1 MTSSAATGTALRP
14 LRLPRIV
21 ELLREQPLPA
31 EVLLPRLNR
40 RLKAD
45 GIPQISIRTLQ
56 HDLDWLLEHL
66 GAAGIER
73 VAKADLKPE
82 PPSEFHRFRL
92 FYRLR
97 SAEDLIPVT
106 GDVVFLTEMEA
117 LALVA
122 ARAVLATPP
131 TPGAKADGQGP
142 LADALG
148 TLLGR
153 LGLAAKDGRVPDVL
167 AVTHGAP
174 QPYEPAHVLAILRAI
189 RLGEAVIMAYRS
201 LNKPVHQVVAQP
213 VKLVLVEGEP
223 YLWAFDGEAR
233 KLKNYK
239 VARIESVTPRPAVP
253 DVPPGLETEVRS
265 NLLGSFRGVA
275 GQQQRGRVV
284 VRLTPAGVPHVRHR
298 KLGGNQTWSEL
309 PDGGARVSFN
319 TSGMDAVK
327 HWLLQ
332 CGGEAV
338 VESPSEMV
346 AWFRSE
352 TERMAAGYRQARPDS
367 PG

>member
-1 MTSSAATGTALRP
+1 MASSPAAGNALRP

-31 EVLLPRLNR
+31 EVILPRLNR

-45 GIPQISIRTLQ
+45 GIPEISIRTLQ

-82 PPSEFHRFRL
+82 PPGEFHRFRL
-92 FYRLR
+92 FYRLKG
-97 SAEDLIPVT
+97 AEDLIPIT
-106 GDVVFLTEMEA
+106 GDLVFLTEMEA

-122 ARAVLATPP
+122 ARAQLATPP
-131 TPGAKADGQGP
+131 TPGAKVEGAGP
-142 LADALG
+142 LADAID
-148 TLLGR
+148 TLIRR
-153 LGLAAKDGRVPDVL
+153 LGLVAKDGRVPDVL
-167 AVTHGAP
+167 AVTQAAP
-174 QPYEPAHVLAILRAI
+174 QPYQPAHVLAILRAI
-189 RLGEAVIMAYRS
+189 RLGEAVAMDYRP
-201 LNKPVHQVVAQP
+201 LGKPPHAVTAQP

-223 YLWAFDGEAR
+223 YLWAWDSEAK

-239 VARIESVTPRPAVP
+239 VARVETVAHRAALP
-253 DVPPGLETEVRS
+253 DVPAGLETEVKG
-265 NLLGSFRGVA
+265 NLLGGFRGVA

-284 VRLTPAGVPHVRHR
+284 VRLTPTGVPHVRHR
-298 KLGGNQTWSEL
+298 KLGGNQNWNDL

-338 VESPSEMV
+338 VESPAELV
-346 AWFRSE
+346 AWFRTE
-352 TERMAAGYRQARPDS
+352 TERMAEAYRLGGGAGA
-367 PG
+367 